1 MQGHSQSARTDRQP
15 INPPLLSHMPYHP
28 EANLGIQDK
37 AEAVR
42 LANKA
47 ASLMNNRILDNA
59 VIIAKHKAP

>member
-1 MQGHSQSARTDRQP
+1 
-15 INPPLLSHMPYHP
+15 MPYHP